1 MMCPMEAEGNADLLL
16 DYAAGKLKADI
27 REQMEQHMKICA
39 ACGQLAGAQSS
50 VWNALDEWEPAEV
63 SLDFDRRLYARI
75 EQQQAPWWT
84 RWMRP
89 FNPLF
94 RHAVPIAAAAGVIV
108 MAGLVIYR
116 PYSAPTAPVPTSAQV
131 EALQPEQL
139 QGALEEM
146 ETLREFNHLVP
157 DTADSKM

>member
-39 ACGQLAGAQSS
+39 ACGQFAGAQSS

-63 SLDFDRRLYARI
+63 SLDFDRRLYERI
-75 EQQQAPWWT
+75 EQDVPWWT

-89 FNPLF
+89 LNPLF

-116 PYSAPTAPVPTSAQV
+116 PGSAPTAPVPTSAQV